1 MYTDPTAPIAHAR
14 LSPLAPVPR
23 GGFAEGGDDPRAGM
37 AEGELTF
44 GDVLQAINP
53 LHHLPVIG
61 NVYRELTGEKLAP
74 MARIVGGGLFGGVFG
89 ALAAIGNAV
98 VEALTGKDVGG
109 QVVALFDGGAGN
121 RTATAATPQSR
132 AYGQAAALARPD
144 LSRGDTVNLLG

>member
-1 MYTDPTAPIAHAR
+1 MYTDPTAPIVHAR
-14 LSPLAPVPR
+14 LSPLAPVAR
-23 GGFAEGGDDPRAGM
+23 GGFAEGGEDPRAGM

-61 NVYRELTGEKLAP
+61 NVYREMTGETLAP
-74 MARIVGGGLFGGVFG
+74 LARVVGGGLFGGVFG

-109 QVVALFDGGAGN
+109 QVLALFDGGEGD
-121 RTATAATPQSR
+121 RTGTAATPQSR
-132 AYGQAAALARPD
+132 AYEQAAALGRPD
-144 LSRGDTVNLLG
+144 LSRGDTVNMLG